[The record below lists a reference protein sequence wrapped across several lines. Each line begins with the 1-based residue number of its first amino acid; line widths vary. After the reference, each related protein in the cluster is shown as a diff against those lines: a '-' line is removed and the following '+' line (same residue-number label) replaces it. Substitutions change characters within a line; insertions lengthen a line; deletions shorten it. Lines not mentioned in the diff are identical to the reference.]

1 MKRFLPL
8 AAAVIVVGIFLKSS
22 QKEPSEPSTTPTEAV
37 DLPVADLSGEDRPS
51 QTREVG
57 ESETVRPSSVA
68 SKERGTE
75 PTKPATSSIPP
86 RSSCWAAS
94 FEITRSLSAA
104 QRESFGE
111 RDHLLDLSA
120 LRERFPKWSSSRLC
134 VRAEGHALSFEKDS
148 KRRDHVRIR
157 GGSGRIRPDSTLKAS
172 YCSEKAIDCAP
183 CVVVQEDF
191 DSALFGESAEDQ
203 AENEE
208 SDITAQ
214 LSPEVQRELARL
226 ERERAPAAI
235 DHWKTREVGSDCTP
249 SPRVAQRGDRH

>member
-22 QKEPSEPSTTPTEAV
+22 QKEPAKPSSAPTEVV
-37 DLPVADLSGEDRPS
+37 DLPVADLPGEGLPS
-51 QTREVG
+51 ETREVR
-57 ESETVRPSSVA
+57 ESKPVRPSSVA

-75 PTKPATSSIPP
+75 PTQPATGSQP
-86 RSSCWAAS
+86 RPSCWTAS

-120 LRERFPKWSSSRLC
+120 LHERFPKWSSSRLC
-134 VRAEGHALSFEKDS
+134 VRAEGHALAFEKDS

-183 CVVVQEDF
+183 CVVVREDF

-235 DHWKTREVGSDCTP
+235 DHWKTREVGSDCSP
-249 SPRVAQRGDRH
+249 SRRVAQRGDRH